1 MKFIG
6 LLLLV
11 LGTRLAFAQEKEPP
25 SPSDLSAHKC
35 VYKNTFSDSA
45 RLTLYP
51 FSTYR
56 TVRLVSFR
64 FHPNNLPVGDSK
76 FERDSLVQD
85 VALSKKQLLQLT
97 DILYNNHTEG
107 EVPSLESLCSFEPRN
122 AILFFDINERSGAY
136 ILICFHCMSYKKS
149 HDDINF
155 GEDCNEKLKNL
166 RKFFVRNGVTF
177 GTNTNTDR
185 FPGETRSGSN

>member
-25 SPSDLSAHKC
+25 PPSDLSAHKC

-97 DILYNNHTEG
+97 DILYNNQ
-107 EVPSLESLCSFEPRN
+107 RR
-122 AILFFDINERSGAY
+122 ERS
-136 ILICFHCMSYKKS
+136 LRLNRSVLSNLEMPSCFLTSMK
-149 HDDINF
+149 D
-155 GEDCNEKLKNL
+155 
-166 RKFFVRNGVTF
+166 
-177 GTNTNTDR
+177 
-185 FPGETRSGSN
+185 